1 MPEISVF
8 EKLLA
13 SKAIIADFIQNLV
26 AIYEHDKTEIIEFLS
41 AEPRACLVDLRNA
54 LLEECCIL
62 LPEYNNKYLFARR
75 KSHTLAE
82 DIYILGYSVVSKLQ
96 HKDLYRIFKDANPD
110 ENSINEVGCKS
121 EEFSEILD
129 VVAALKE
136 QVNQLTQTVTNLRK
150 RMETVEG
157 VLTEKQLLE
166 LDAANSL
173 KSYKDNMTGSEE
185 VDTDEVSATMNGN
198 QSNDEQ
204 AIIENNVAS
213 AAKKPN
219 ETFVQVI
226 QTDPKPVEDDFRH
239 SRGQRKDIRRGK
251 HKVKS
256 SQRPSIIGRSEERHQ
271 VKAASKHP
279 VTSKEHSLVYIG
291 KLSHDTDEQAVRNQL
306 VDCGITQVAD
316 VIKLNCRKPDE
327 ASFCV
332 SLYGSEA
339 ENAVYSPDNWP
350 AGIIVRPYSQRSFSR
365 SRPNQKGRY
374 KPRQWQHGYQHRQRS
389 EDAIRKS
396 SWKPR
401 VTPLWRDR
409 DWSDHDSFPDYYRS
423 DFTNEYD
430 YRYNHSEMW

>member
-1 MPEISVF
+1 MF

-96 HKDLYRIFKDANPD
+96 HKDLYRIFKDAN
-110 ENSINEVGCKS
+110 
-121 EEFSEILD
+121 
-129 VVAALKE
+129 
-136 QVNQLTQTVTNLRK
+136 
-150 RMETVEG
+150 
-157 VLTEKQLLE
+157 
-166 LDAANSL
+166 
-173 KSYKDNMTGSEE
+173 KDNMTGSEE

-251 HKVKS
+251 HKVMS
-256 SQRPSIIGRSEERHQ
+256 SQRPSIIGRSEESHQ

-365 SRPNQKGRY
+365 SRPNQKGR
-374 KPRQWQHGYQHRQRS
+374 
-389 EDAIRKS
+389 
-396 SWKPR
+396 
-401 VTPLWRDR
+401 
-409 DWSDHDSFPDYYRS
+409 
-423 DFTNEYD
+423 
-430 YRYNHSEMW
+430 